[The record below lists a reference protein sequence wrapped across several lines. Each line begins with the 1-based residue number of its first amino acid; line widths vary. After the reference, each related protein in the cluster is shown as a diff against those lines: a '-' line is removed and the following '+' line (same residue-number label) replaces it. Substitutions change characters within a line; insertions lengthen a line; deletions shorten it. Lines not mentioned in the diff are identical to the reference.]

1 MAPRVPFLA
10 LSLLLSL
17 SAAAQLPRNEVTL
30 SAGWT
35 ELASLGGERAIGASY
50 TRFWNPALATKL
62 GAISAD
68 RFSDAHAMV
77 QIHPL
82 RARLLSPWAG
92 FGAALLRL
100 TDNNGGRLASK
111 VTGIVGGG
119 VDVRISPR
127 FALGAE
133 VHYSPY
139 EVNPNDRFGYNV
151 NPATFTL
158 AARWRY

>member
-1 MAPRVPFLA
+1 MTPRVPFLV

-30 SAGWT
+30 SGGWT
-35 ELASLGGERAIGASY
+35 ELASIGGERSVGASY
-50 TRFWNPALATKL
+50 ARFWNPALAAKL
-62 GAISAD
+62 GVIAAD

-82 RARLLSPWAG
+82 HARLLSPWAG
-92 FGAALLRL
+92 VGAALVRI
-100 TDNNGGRLASK
+100 TNYPGRSDSK

-127 FALGAE
+127 LALGAE

-139 EVNPNDRFGYNV
+139 EVNPRDRFGYNV